1 MIFRCPARRSL
12 LLANE
17 YTLHIVHIGP
27 SQLPLRHSRG
37 GAIERRIVE
46 LGAAQAARGHEVT
59 AYSAEQR
66 RSITHFRGM
75 EVRALACRQAGLAR
89 RWEFLVQ
96 AIRDVR
102 SADVVHFHSVP
113 EGAILARNLSGLK
126 VLSYDYFRWRG
137 AHLPILR
144 WMYRHSLKQFDALLP
159 VSQFCRS
166 ESIGYWGLPPECACV
181 LYNGVNVEQFR
192 PDWDAAR
199 RMRMELGIAKKL
211 VVLYVGRVCRQKG
224 TDLLLEGYAKLRSRI
239 PGVTLVVAGP
249 AERFACETASSL
261 TEEIPRAGGIYLG
274 AVKETEL
281 AALFNACDVFVLPT
295 RQDEMFG
302 MAALEAQACGKPVVC
317 SRHGGLPEVV
327 TEQSAR
333 FFPIGNSVALAA
345 ELEFLLRSP
354 EQRQRMSEA
363 ARTNAEKFSW
373 QQIARHLENVYLDK
387 QGLQRHDW
395 AVAR

>member
-159 VSQFCRS
+159 VF
-166 ESIGYWGLPPECACV
+166 P
-181 LYNGVNVEQFR
+181 
-192 PDWDAAR
+192 
-199 RMRMELGIAKKL
+199 
-211 VVLYVGRVCRQKG
+211 
-224 TDLLLEGYAKLRSRI
+224 
-239 PGVTLVVAGP
+239 
-249 AERFACETASSL
+249 
-261 TEEIPRAGGIYLG
+261 
-274 AVKETEL
+274 L
-281 AALFNACDVFVLPT
+281 AALL
-295 RQDEMFG
+295 
-302 MAALEAQACGKPVVC
+302 
-317 SRHGGLPEVV
+317 
-327 TEQSAR
+327 
-333 FFPIGNSVALAA
+333 
-345 ELEFLLRSP
+345 
-354 EQRQRMSEA
+354 
-363 ARTNAEKFSW
+363 
-373 QQIARHLENVYLDK
+373 IA
-387 QGLQRHDW
+387 
-395 AVAR
+395 